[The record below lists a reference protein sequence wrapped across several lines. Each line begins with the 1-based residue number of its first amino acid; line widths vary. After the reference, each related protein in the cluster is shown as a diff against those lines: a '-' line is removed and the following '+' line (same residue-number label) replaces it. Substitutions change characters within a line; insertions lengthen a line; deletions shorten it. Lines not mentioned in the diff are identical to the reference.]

1 MMKRLAKFAFST
13 FAMVGTIALGVSVA
27 QADNWRYAME
37 EGLNDPQG
45 LYATKFKEVIEANSD
60 HTVQIY
66 PVGSLGESADAMEQ
80 AQAGLLQFIDQ
91 SPGFTGALIPEAEA
105 FLVPYVQPTDPEE
118 VRTFFKEGVAVNE
131 MFHEIYRE
139 QGLELL
145 SVFPEGQ
152 QVVTTMEEF
161 RSPEDLAGMKIR
173 TMTSPLLLE
182 TYKAFGASPI
192 AMPWGELIGAL
203 KTNMVDGQENPTI
216 WIEAYGLDN
225 LTKVM
230 TYTGH
235 AQYTTAVMANADF
248 YDGLSDED
256 KKLVQDASQQAL
268 DYILDLAVELDE
280 KGLAKI
286 KETNPDYKIVR
297 LTEEERAVFKE
308 RAKAVEKAFIERAG
322 ERGAAILEQMKKD
335 MEAAKKM

>member
-1 MMKRLAKFAFST
+1 MKFPQLKRMAAVFAGLALCT
-13 FAMVGTIALGVSVA
+13 TSVL
-27 QADNWRYAME
+27 ADEWKYAME
-37 EGLNDPQG
+37 EGLTDPQG
-45 LYATKFKEVIEANSD
+45 MFATKFKEEIEKNSD
-60 HTVQIY
+60 HTIKIY

-91 SPGFTGALIPEAEA
+91 SPGFTGTMIPEAEA
-105 FLVPYVQPTDPEE
+105 FLVPYLQPTDPEQ
-118 VRTFFKEGVAVNE
+118 VRTFFKEGKAVNE
-131 MFHEIYRE
+131 MFHDIYRE

-145 SVFPEGQ
+145 AIFPEGE
-152 QVVTTMEEF
+152 QVVTTMKEF
-161 RSPEDLAGMKIR
+161 RKPEDMEGMKIR

-216 WIEAYGLDN
+216 WIEAYGLDE

-235 AQYTTAVMANADF
+235 GQYTTAVMANGDF

-256 KKLVQDASQQAL
+256 KQLIQDATKVAH
-268 DYILDLAVELDE
+268 DYILDEAVKMDE
-280 KGLAKI
+280 TGLAKI
-286 KETNPDYKIVR
+286 KETNPEYAIVR
-297 LTEEERAVFKE
+297 LSDEERAAFKE
-308 RAKAVEKAFIERAG
+308 RAKQVEEAFIERAG
-322 ERGAAILEQMKKD
+322 ERGKKILEQMKAD
-335 MEAAKKM
+335 LEAAAGKSE